1 MTDPARPAVPSA
13 PVDPVLAKRAR
24 IAAWVKLGKRVG
36 YGLFA
41 YAVVVFFVALFATG
55 FGGFYGASIIVA
67 LLVGSVVLIPS
78 IVFGYGVRAAE
89 REERGGG
96 SFH

>member
-1 MTDPARPAVPSA
+1 MTDPAT
-13 PVDPVLAKRAR
+13 DPVLLKRAA
-24 IAAWVKLGKRVG
+24 IARWVRLGKRLG

-41 YAVVVFFVALFATG
+41 YATVMFFVALFGIG
-55 FGGFYGASIIVA
+55 FGGFPGTSIIVA
-67 LLVGSVVLIPS
+67 LLVGSVFLIPA
-78 IVFGYGVRAAE
+78 IVFGYGIQAAI